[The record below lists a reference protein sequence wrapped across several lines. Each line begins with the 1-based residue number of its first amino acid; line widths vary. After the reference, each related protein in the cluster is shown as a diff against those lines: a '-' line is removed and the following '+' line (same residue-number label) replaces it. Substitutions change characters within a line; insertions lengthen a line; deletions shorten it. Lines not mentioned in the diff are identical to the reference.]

1 MVGDNMVGD
10 NMVGDNMAKLKFDPR
25 FIINLLIC
33 SGGIVLFILFLIWPL
48 HISISRTDK
57 EIDRIKSRIEEQ
69 KILYPAYCDL
79 LKMIKQKVPRGVFAK
94 NSAKPV
100 QYNPEDITL
109 LIQKIAAGNNLEV
122 RSIIQDVG
130 SLIDDTGYLI
140 IDASVAG
147 AFKDFRSFLV
157 QIGGMRH
164 ANYME
169 ELQIRE
175 SGDGG
180 GLLLGFK
187 IRVSGKK
194 VG

>member
-1 MVGDNMVGD
+1 MG
-10 NMVGDNMAKLKFDPR
+10 KLKFDPP

-33 SGGIVLFILFLIWPL
+33 SGSILFFIFFLIWPL

-57 EIDRIKSRIEEQ
+57 EIDRVKSRIEEQ
-69 KILYPAYCDL
+69 KILYPVYCDL
-79 LKMIKQKVPRGVFAK
+79 LKTIKQKVPEGVFAK

-100 QYNPEDITL
+100 QYDPEEITL
-109 LIQKIAAGNNLEV
+109 LIQEIAAGNNLEV
-122 RSIIQDVG
+122 RSIVQDVG
-130 SLIDDTGYLI
+130 SLIDDAGYLI

-147 AFKDFRSFLV
+147 AFKDFRNFLV
-157 QIGGMRH
+157 QIGGMRY

-169 ELQIRE
+169 ELQIKE

-180 GLLLGFK
+180 GLLFGFK
-187 IRVSGKK
+187 IRVLRKR